1 MIFFNFI
8 LIMLICCTAVQITA
22 KLDSRRR
29 AVYRRR
35 NVHPEKKIIFPNNTK
50 TLNNDHIY
58 HPYNFIVVVIAIF
71 FVVVVFV

>member
-1 MIFFNFI
+1 MIFSNFI
-8 LIMLICCTAVQITA
+8 LIMLICCVAVQITENQA
-22 KLDSRRR
+22 FRRKSIS
-29 AVYRRR
+29 RRR
-35 NVHPEKKIIFPNNTK
+35 NVRSEKKIIFPNNTK